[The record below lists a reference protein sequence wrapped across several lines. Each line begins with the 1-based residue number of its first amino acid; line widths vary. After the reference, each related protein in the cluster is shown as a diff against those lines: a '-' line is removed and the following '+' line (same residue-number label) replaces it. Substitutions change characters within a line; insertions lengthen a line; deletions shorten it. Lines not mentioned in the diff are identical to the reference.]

1 MIIHKTNFVDQFYFM
16 TNLES
21 VKVKTLTQVGELV
34 RNGNYSDE
42 QFYESHW
49 KDPISNFKTD
59 EVKRN
64 IMWRAFVFMGYIFYA
79 SMLVPQ

>member
-42 QFYESHW
+42 QFYESH
-49 KDPISNFKTD
+49 
-59 EVKRN
+59 
-64 IMWRAFVFMGYIFYA
+64 
-79 SMLVPQ
+79 

>member
-1 MIIHKTNFVDQFYFM
+1 MIIHKTNFVDQFYFL

-21 VKVKTLTQVGELV
+21 VKVKILTQVGELV
-34 RNGNYSDE
+34 RNGNHSHE
-42 QFYESHW
+42 QFYELHC

-64 IMWRAFVFMGYIFYA
+64 ITWRAFVFMGYIFYA